1 MVFGGKSLTCP
12 GQSEEVVGLMGQVK
26 IKFNSKGFKAILC
39 GGGVQGLVQSA
50 TSDIQSRA
58 NANNTRGGEG
68 FDAHVWMGSYGGG
81 RWVGSVSTTD
91 HKSRVA
97 EAEDKA
103 LSRAV
108 K

>member
-1 MVFGGKSLTCP
+1 MEKQT
-12 GQSEEVVGLMGQVK
+12 K
-26 IKFNSKGFKAILC
+26 IKFNSQGFKEILC
-39 GGGVQGLVQSA
+39 GDGVQNLVA
-50 TSDIQSRA
+50 TVTSNIQDIA
-58 NANNTRGGEG
+58 NANNLRGGDG

-91 HKSRVA
+91 RESRIA

-108 K
+108 L

>member
-1 MVFGGKSLTCP
+1 MGKQIS
-12 GQSEEVVGLMGQVK
+12 
-26 IKFNSKGFKAILC
+26 IKFNSQGFKEILC
-39 GGGVQGLVQSA
+39 SGGVQELVSEV
-50 TSDIQSRA
+50 TSNIQD
-58 NANNTRGGEG
+58 NANMNNERGGEG

-81 RWVGSVSTTD
+81 RWVGSVTTTD

-108 K
+108 L